1 MFPTFFDHKLGY
13 PRMRQI
19 HVLVV
24 VDLLPL
30 FAYGLGHIMSVHVK
44 VYLKKGYLK
53 IHPLIIIFLM
63 VSWGKSTISI
73 HFPQKLSSTQSE
85 SCCWNSTAYGVVPAA
100 EPSLS
105 PAAGWLIQDRYTL
118 H

>member
-1 MFPTFFDHKLGY
+1 
-13 PRMRQI
+13 MRQI

-53 IHPLIIIFLM
+53 IHPFIIIFLM
-63 VSWGKSTISI
+63 ISWGKSTIF
-73 HFPQKLSSTQSE
+73 HPFPPKAQFNSERELLLKTAQLMVLCLLLSR
-85 SCCWNSTAYGVVPAA
+85 A
-100 EPSLS
+100 
-105 PAAGWLIQDRYTL
+105 
-118 H
+118 